1 MRLSA
6 RVLVLSAEVT
16 KWRAARKR
24 RQRLARDI
32 ACFVTSGERQELLSM
47 LERCPD
53 EVSHE
58 VRDALD
64 RSLAN
69 ERRRRWPAIGHS

>member
-6 RVLVLSAEVT
+6 RVLVVSAELT

-32 ACFVTSGERQELLSM
+32 ACFVTPGERQELLSM
-47 LERCPD
+47 LDRYPD

-64 RSLAN
+64 RNLAD
-69 ERRRRWPAIGHS
+69 